1 MKLSKRLELVASFV
15 PEGSRIADVGT
26 DHGYIP
32 IELVKRGL
40 CPSGIAMDI
49 GKGPLERAREHI
61 REQGL
66 EEKIESRLSD
76 GLSALKPGE
85 ADTVVIAGMGGELV
99 IHILEAGRHMWES
112 VKEFVLSP
120 QSELDKVRKYLEE
133 NGFAIQKE
141 AMVVDEGKYYTVMLV
156 KRGVMRYGSQ
166 AEYRYGRLLIQRK
179 DPVLSAF
186 LEKERERICGILTGL
201 ENQDTEGAAAA
212 RIDLKEQLSWIRE
225 AYMQMEQASSAES
238 NESGKEQEERHE
250 MR

>member
-40 CPSGIAMDI
+40 CPSAVAMDI

-66 EEKIESRLSD
+66 EEKIEARLSD

-156 KRGVMRYGSQ
+156 KRGVMQYGSQ
-166 AEYRYGRLLIQRK
+166 AEYRYGRLLIQGK

-186 LEKERERICGILTGL
+186 LKKESERLRGILTGL
-201 ENQDTEGAAAA
+201 EGQDTEGAAAA
-212 RIDLKEQLSWIRE
+212 RIDLKEQLSWIQE
-225 AYMQMEQASSAES
+225 AYMQMESIP
-238 NESGKEQEERHE
+238 N
-250 MR
+250 